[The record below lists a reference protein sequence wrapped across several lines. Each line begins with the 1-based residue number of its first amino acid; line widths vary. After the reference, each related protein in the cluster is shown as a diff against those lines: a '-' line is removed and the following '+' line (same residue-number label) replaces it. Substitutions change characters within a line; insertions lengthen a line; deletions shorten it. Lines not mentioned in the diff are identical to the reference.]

1 MLAPSLPIAWHATKT
16 TRWCHAIGLVSFF
29 CYLFTWVLAFDFSR
43 SFEPLLMLTYVVA
56 LASQPRRGSAFLDPL
71 WLLLGLW
78 LLAQLVTLPPA
89 VALFPDYAGGQ
100 IDDMR
105 GLTKVFMI
113 LPIAWVLAGRTS
125 LTLTALA
132 VLVGGMVAGSLI
144 RGESPH
150 ELMQLM
156 AAGERPTLG
165 FKNWQHAGV
174 CAGVIMIAQACF
186 ARRFFSITGGQPGWR
201 KGLARIV
208 FSLIA
213 VWAVAAWAFSMTRAA
228 WLGILVV
235 AGVALLGF
243 LLAWHRGLADQR
255 NLNRYMIIGVLL
267 GVLITIA
274 IAAAFGDR
282 IVQRL
287 SAEHEVV
294 GAVLRG
300 DLSAVPSSSIGFRI
314 HAWHYAFQLFLEKP
328 WFGWGPRS
336 HIPLLLESTNPV
348 ENTTLGAVVERSGLR
363 HFHSSYV
370 TLLIANGVVGALL
383 YLTTIA
389 TIGTAAWTSWKRRLM
404 PTDIAVFLALF
415 FIFWTVVNAFESYV
429 SYSTGIYLV
438 GAIGAIAYT
447 YRMSERLDRLGY
459 SKPMVSNDHSD
470 PGSDIAPP

>member
-1 MLAPSLPIAWHATKT
+1 MLVPSLPIAWHANKT
-16 TRWCHAIGLVSFF
+16 TRWCHAIGLISLF
-29 CYLFTWVLAFDFSR
+29 CYLSTWVLAFDFSR

-71 WLLLGLW
+71 WVLLGLW
-78 LLAQLVTLPPA
+78 LLVQLVTLPPA
-89 VALFPDYAGGQ
+89 LTLFPDYAGGQ

-105 GLTKVFMI
+105 GLTKVFLI
-113 LPIAWVLAGRTS
+113 LPIAWILAGRTS
-125 LTLTALA
+125 LTLAALA
-132 VLVGGMVAGSLI
+132 VLIVGMVVGSLV
-144 RGESPH
+144 RGEPPH

-186 ARRFFSITGGQPGWR
+186 ARRFFRATANPHAWR
-201 KGLARIV
+201 QGLAR
-208 FSLIA
+208 FAFLLIA
-213 VWAVAAWAFSMTRAA
+213 IWAVAAWTFSMTRAA

-235 AGVALLGF
+235 VGVALLGA
-243 LLAWHRGLADQR
+243 LLAWRRGLTDQG
-255 NLNRYMIIGVLL
+255 NLNRYLIVAILCGI
-267 GVLITIA
+267 LITLA
-274 IAAAFGDR
+274 VAMAFGDR

-287 SAEHEVV
+287 SAEHEVI

-314 HAWHYAFQLFLEKP
+314 HAWHYAFQLFQEKP
-328 WFGWGPRS
+328 WFGWGPKS

-348 ENTTLGAVVERSGLR
+348 EDTTLGTVVERSGLR

-370 TLLIANGVVGALL
+370 TLLIANGAVGALL
-383 YLTTIA
+383 YVTTIA
-389 TIGTAAWTSWKRRLM
+389 AVGTAAWTSWKRRLM
-404 PTDIAVFLALF
+404 PTDIAIFLALF
-415 FIFWTVVNAFESYV
+415 FLFWAVVNAFESYV

-447 YRMSERLDRLGY
+447 YRMRERLDRLE
-459 SKPMVSNDHSD
+459 SSSAASRSPSL
-470 PGSDIAPP
+470 P